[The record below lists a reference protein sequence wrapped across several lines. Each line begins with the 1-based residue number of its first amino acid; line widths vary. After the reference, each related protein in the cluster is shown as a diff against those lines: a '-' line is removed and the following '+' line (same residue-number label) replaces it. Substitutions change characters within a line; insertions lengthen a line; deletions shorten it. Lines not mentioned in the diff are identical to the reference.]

1 MPGLPNIQ
9 RHQTRKG
16 ESDVGRRAKS
26 IKSKLREA
34 CARHCYS
41 VLLSFS
47 RITGCSPSSRK
58 NRYFGEQVVT
68 EVAGVCRA
76 VS

>member
-34 CARHCYS
+34 CARIATRSCS
-41 VLLSFS
+41 RFPGLLGVVPAAGKIDILES
-47 RITGCSPSSRK
+47 RW
-58 NRYFGEQVVT
+58 
-68 EVAGVCRA
+68 
-76 VS
+76 